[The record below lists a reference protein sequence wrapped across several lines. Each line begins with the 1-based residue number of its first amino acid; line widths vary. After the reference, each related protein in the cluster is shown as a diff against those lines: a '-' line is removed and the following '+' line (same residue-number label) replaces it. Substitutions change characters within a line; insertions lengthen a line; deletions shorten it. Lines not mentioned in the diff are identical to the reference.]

1 MDFSK
6 LTLMQMMHTK
16 MGYLSEQQDTLAHNI
31 ANIDTPGY
39 KPRQLRELD
48 FKRLAMIHSNKLKMR
63 MTSSLH
69 NTGTPKMPDDFRDM
83 KQKKTYETTPT
94 KNAVVLE
101 EQMAKVSETQMQ
113 HQMTTNLYNKT
124 TSMFKT
130 AIGNR
135 S

>member
-6 LTLMQMMHTK
+6 LTLMRMMQIK
-16 MGYLSEQQDTLAHNI
+16 MGYLSESQDTLSHNI

-48 FKRLAMIHSNKLKMR
+48 FKRLAMAHTNKLKMR
-63 MTSSLH
+63 MTSEKHSV
-69 NTGTPKMPDDFRDM
+69 GSPEMPDDFRDM
-83 KQKKTYETTPT
+83 KQKKTYETNPT

-101 EQMAKVSETQMQ
+101 EQMAKVSETQIQ
-113 HQMTTNLYNKT
+113 YQLTTNLYNKT